1 MRRIQGLLITAAV
14 MAAPVAAVATPDS
27 TAPKNDDRTET
38 FTWSMSTSRGRLGVT
53 VLGLTPELRKHFGA
67 PEGKGVMVARV
78 EPRSAAAQAGLA
90 VGDILTDVKGVTV
103 DDAGDVLSTL
113 ATSRKGEA
121 VSIAVV
127 RDRKPVILSVK
138 MLDDPSPASTLMRDA
153 WPSWFKSWFDELPE
167 DWKLPPPPK
176 RGSTDA

>member
-14 MAAPVAAVATPDS
+14 MAAPFAAVAS
-27 TAPKNDDRTET
+27 PKSDDARTET
-38 FTWSMSTSRGRLGVT
+38 FTWSMSTSRGRLGAV
-53 VLGLTPELRKHFGA
+53 VLGLTPELREHFGA

-78 EPRSAAAQAGLA
+78 EPKSAAAQAGLA

-103 DDAGDVLSTL
+103 DDATDVLSTL
-113 ATSRKGEA
+113 ATARKGDTVSVA
-121 VSIAVV
+121 VI
-127 RDRKPVILSVK
+127 RDRKPLTLSIK
-138 MLDDPSPASTLMRDA
+138 MLDDPSPASSLMRDA

-176 RGSTDA
+176 RGSTNA